1 MAQLSTVERCFLT
14 QALGQHK
21 RLDGREVSQAR
32 LFTLARNGNEVTVC
46 LGKTTVT
53 SRIKAELV
61 RPQEGRGQQGVLL
74 FRNSLNS
81 EEPQARKTQ
90 DMLDTLLDQLVKESK
105 AISLESLSVVNQ
117 TVVWKLQ
124 VTNTLLVDDGNLVDA
139 FYLAS
144 IVSLSLFRKAFVR
157 IDNKTLFVYDQEPL
171 RAQSLSINHVPI
183 VTSFGLL
190 DIQE

>member
-1 MAQLSTVERCFLT
+1 MLSSVERAFLT
-14 QALGQHK
+14 QALLLNK
-21 RLDGREVSQAR
+21 RLDGRDVSQSR
-32 LFTLARNGNEVTVC
+32 LFTLEKNDKEVTVC

-61 RPQEGRGQQGVLL
+61 RPQEGRGQQGILL

-90 DMLDTLLDQLVKESK
+90 DMLDTLLEQLVKESK
-105 AISLESLSVVNQ
+105 AISMESLSVVNQ

-124 VTNTLLVDDGNLVDA
+124 VDNTLLVDDGNLIDA
-139 FYLAS
+139 FYLAT

-157 IDNKTLFVYDQEPL
+157 IDNKTLFVYDQEPE
-171 RAQSLSINHVPI
+171 RAQSLSINHIPI
-183 VTSFGLL
+183 VTTFGLL
-190 DIQE
+190 SVEE